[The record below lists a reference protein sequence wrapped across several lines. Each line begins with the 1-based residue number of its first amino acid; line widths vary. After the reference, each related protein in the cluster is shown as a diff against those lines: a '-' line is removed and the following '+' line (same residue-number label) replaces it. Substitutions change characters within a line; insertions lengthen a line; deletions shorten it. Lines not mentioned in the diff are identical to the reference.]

1 MYVLHAITVQ
11 QTNLQQDKLH
21 VVLFVSSSL
30 NVSELQPQQYNTL
43 HVRVIE
49 TKSIQYSYNIK
60 MSQQFV
66 R

>member
-30 NVSELQPQQYNTL
+30 NVSELQQYNML
-43 HVRVIE
+43 HVRVTE
-49 TKSIQYSYNIK
+49 NKSILLQYQNVTTVCKEYLL
-60 MSQQFV
+60 
-66 R
+66 

>member
-30 NVSELQPQQYNTL
+30 NESELQPQQYNTL

-49 TKSIQYSYNIK
+49 TKSIQYFYNIK